1 MPSRLRREKPPTPHP
16 PRCLRRVSSVPLALR
31 THGRPLYFFQGWAM
45 TECEGRKS
53 PAGSSGSSPVGVWRQ
68 SPQKLTTF
76 FSKGC
81 INTLSTE
88 VLDNICSKK
97 KTIFNISRGE
107 GNPYHT
113 HSRAPLP
120 KAGAPPLFQAGYIR
134 PWLWLYTQMCSLYL
148 TLFLL
153 IFCWFQFTACCDC
166 KWIREIRTFIDYENV
181 HPQQK
186 SYVAY
191 V

>member
-97 KTIFNISRGE
+97 QFSTFPGGGGRK
-107 GNPYHT
+107 
-113 HSRAPLP
+113 PLP
-120 KAGAPPLFQAGYIR
+120 HPLPCPSAQSWCPSTFSG
-134 PWLWLYTQMCSLYL
+134 WLYTAL
-148 TLFLL
+148 TLAIHTNVQSVFDFIFVNFLL
-153 IFCWFQFTACCDC
+153 ISIHCML
-166 KWIREIRTFIDYENV
+166 
-181 HPQQK
+181 
-186 SYVAY
+186 
-191 V
+191 